1 MVKGEEDLG
10 LAHSL
15 PGSKEDPPQV
25 ENGVWRVH
33 GTLQWASGAASPG
46 GARRTSWRG
55 CALSGLEIEAFKMC
69 RKQGQRGLIIVQLH
83 WHLEG
88 IMRKRGPCVA
98 DGN

>member
-1 MVKGEEDLG
+1 MESPWHTAVG
-10 LAHSL
+10 
-15 PGSKEDPPQV
+15 
-25 ENGVWRVH
+25 
-33 GTLQWASGAASPG
+33 QWGCFTG

-98 DGN
+98 DGS